1 LGDLVFEDGGG
12 KRGIFEDG
20 RGGVTNFFLFKFSL
34 GRVKKFATNQKAR
47 RDKRAWATS
56 DILRQ
61 LTQPPKKG
69 RTNIAIE

>member
-1 LGDLVFEDGGG
+1 
-12 KRGIFEDG
+12 
-20 RGGVTNFFLFKFSL
+20 VTNFFLFKFSL